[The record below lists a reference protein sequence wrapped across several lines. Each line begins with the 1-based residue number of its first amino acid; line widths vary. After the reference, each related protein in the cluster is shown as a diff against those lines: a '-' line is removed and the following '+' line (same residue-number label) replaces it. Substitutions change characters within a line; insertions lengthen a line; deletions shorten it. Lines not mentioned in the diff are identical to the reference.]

1 MKNIVKLSAIS
12 LAVIGLASCST
23 LGLDSDK
30 DAKDSQNQPATQ
42 DKAQETATTKEAV
55 ASASAAPTAT
65 ISLKKNTQD
74 QIVATIYT
82 TYNNNPQGSVKLQW
96 QAPKDTKCYNT
107 SFPITKY
114 SDKKDKTW
122 ASVEIKQGNKYCHG
136 TWTANVV
143 FDKNVIATDSITV

>member
-1 MKNIVKLSAIS
+1 MKNILKLSAIS

-23 LGLDSDK
+23 LGFDSK
-30 DAKDSQNQPATQ
+30 DAKDSQSQQTADQAKT
-42 DKAQETATTKEAV
+42 QETTTV
-55 ASASAAPTAT
+55 SGTTAPTAS
-65 ISLKKNTQD
+65 IKLKKNSQD
-74 QIVATIYT
+74 QIVAKIYT

-96 QAPKDTKCYNT
+96 EAPKGTKCYDT

-122 ASVEIKQGNKYCHG
+122 ASVEIKQGKTYCHG

>member
-23 LGLDSDK
+23 LGFDSK
-30 DAKDSQNQPATQ
+30 DAKDSQTQQASQ
-42 DKAQETATTKEAV
+42 DKTQEATTKETT
-55 ASASAAPTAT
+55 ASNSAAPTAT
-65 ISLKKNTQD
+65 ISLKKNDQD

-107 SFPITKY
+107 SFPTTKY

>member
-1 MKNIVKLSAIS
+1 MKNIVKLSAIT

-23 LGLDSDK
+23 LGFDSK
-30 DAKDSQNQPATQ
+30 DAKNSEAQAKTQ
-42 DKAQETATTKEAV
+42 DAAKTATESDTT
-55 ASASAAPTAT
+55 APTAT
-65 ISLKKNTQD
+65 ISLKKNDQD
-74 QIVATIYT
+74 QIKATIYT
-82 TYNNNPQGSVKLQW
+82 TYNNNPQGSIKLQW
-96 QAPKDTKCYNT
+96 EAPKGTKCYNT

-122 ASVEIKQGNKYCHG
+122 ASVEIKQGKKYCHG

>member
-23 LGLDSDK
+23 LGFDSK
-30 DAKDSQNQPATQ
+30 DAKDSQGQQAKTQ
-42 DKAQETATTKEAV
+42 EATTT
-55 ASASAAPTAT
+55 ASGTTAPTASV
-65 ISLKKNTQD
+65 SLKKNSQD
-74 QIVATIYT
+74 QIIATIYT

-96 QAPKDTKCYNT
+96 EAPKDTKCYDT

-122 ASVEIKQGNKYCHG
+122 ASVEIKQGKTYCHG
-136 TWTANVV
+136 TWTANVL

>member
-1 MKNIVKLSAIS
+1 MKNIVRLSAIS

-23 LGLDSDK
+23 LGFDSK
-30 DAKDSQNQPATQ
+30 DAKDSQGQQVKT
-42 DKAQETATTKEAV
+42 QETTT
-55 ASASAAPTAT
+55 SASGATAPTASV
-65 ISLKKNTQD
+65 SLKKNSQD

-96 QAPKDTKCYNT
+96 EAPKDTKCYDT

-122 ASVEIKQGNKYCHG
+122 ASVEIKQGKTYCHG
-136 TWTANVV
+136 TWTANVL
-143 FDKNVIATDSITV
+143 FDNNVIATDSITV